1 MKPKIFLL
9 CSVFALV
16 GFTSMAQDEEQPKK
30 GFDKANLFFGGNFG
44 LSFGDYTL
52 VNISPQL
59 GYRFSDFFAAGA
71 GVNFIYS
78 SFKYRYNDPS
88 FDYRDN
94 YGVAGLNV
102 FARAYP
108 IQYILLQ
115 VQPEMN
121 YTWGKRKFN
130 DGTPSLK
137 LDGKMVPSLLVGGG
151 AAIPVGGRRSSAMTF
166 MIQYDVLQNDR
177 SPYGKKAFFN
187 VGFNF

>member
-1 MKPKIFLL
+1 MVLRKLILL
-9 CSVFALV
+9 SLLTSSVLISFA
-16 GFTSMAQDEEQPKK
+16 QEEEQPRK
-30 GFDKANLFFGGNFG
+30 GFDKENLFFGGNFG

-52 VNISPQL
+52 VNISPQV
-59 GYRFSDFFAAGA
+59 GYRFSNFFAAGA

-94 YGVAGLNV
+94 YGVAGLNL
-102 FARAYP
+102 FGRIYP

-130 DGTPSLK
+130 NGAPSLK
-137 LDGKMVPSLLVGGG
+137 LDGKMVPSLLVGAG

-166 MIQYDVLQNDR
+166 MLQYDVIQNER

-187 VGFNF
+187 IGFNF